1 MIPAPRLEPLSA
13 FKALRPHSH
22 CVAPCTRCSV
32 RALQLFNLFYCK
44 RRLGAS
50 WLAREPASQM
60 LVHNGVTP
68 LVLYRIGFRVAVSV
82 HNGVTPLVLRRIGI
96 KPCC

>member
-1 MIPAPRLEPLSA
+1 MIPAPRLGPLSA

-32 RALQLFNLFYCK
+32 RALQLFNPT
-44 RRLGAS
+44 AS
-50 WLAREPASQM
+50 AAWVTSWTRGPAGQM
-60 LVHNGVTP
+60 LDNGVTP
-68 LVLYRIGFRVAVSV
+68 IVLYRIGFRVAVSV
-82 HNGVTPLVLRRIGI
+82 HNGVTPLVLHRIGI